1 MQILLGK
8 DFIEAMI
15 RLPKMVQAKVMAF
28 LDKIEENP
36 MSAGLHIEPVEQFR
50 DRSLRT
56 ARVDRGYR
64 VVLGVIGSEALC
76 LLYVDSHEAAY
87 RWGTNRSCVWNDYTH
102 TVQIVNVEEV
112 KEEVRSPQ
120 SSPEEVRVFDGVGRE
135 KLLAIGVPEEL
146 VGRVES
152 IRGEG
157 DLEALASVLPSDV
170 YESIFYYM
178 CGEPIDSIIATIA
191 EGKAAEG
198 EDKLRSG
205 NNRRNFVELTD
216 DDALRRILEQ
226 GMEEWQ
232 IFLHPSQRVLVDS
245 DYKGTMKVSGGAGTG
260 KTVAALHRL
269 KRLCE
274 EPGARVLFTTYTK
287 ALSENLGEMI
297 AKLEVPK
304 QRYVLDNIDGLLGKM
319 AKEYKLLGMADDE
332 TAIFD
337 YYGGRECAVDLWKE
351 LLSKEDTAFTPEFLD
366 DEYVSVI
373 LYFDNRSQG
382 DYLSQQRIG
391 REKSLSRKQ
400 RIEVWGLVEKYVA
413 LKRERKQVDRTE
425 LFNCVTKYL
434 YDNGIHPFTNVI
446 ADEFQDFSNPEL
458 RFIRALVAKGRNDIF
473 LTGDPLQRIYSGRR
487 INFSAAGINVYG
499 VRSRRLKVNYRTTEP
514 IRRMAVSVV
523 KGVEFDDMEGGKET
537 LEGYVS
543 LIHDGVAPQ
552 YRMVGSDKEEAEQVV
567 AWLKEC
573 EESGIKLSEI
583 CIAASA
589 NSGLKTME
597 TRLHS
602 DGVAYRTIKGAKRD
616 GDPEGV
622 NLCTMHSLKGLEFRV
637 VILIG
642 VNEKSMPSKLTR
654 GYPFFTMS
662 EQQQQEYLVSRRTLL
677 YMAMTRARQLVYIV
691 GYGVPSGL
699 LKETKE

>member
-1 MQILLGK
+1 MQILIGR
-8 DFIEAMI
+8 DFLEAMY
-15 RLPKMVQAKVMAF
+15 RLPKVVQTKVMSF

-36 MSAGLHIEPVEQFR
+36 TSSSLHIEQVDQFR
-50 DRSLRT
+50 DRTLRT
-56 ARVDRGYR
+56 ARVDLNYR
-64 VVLGVIGSEALC
+64 MVLGVIGSEALC

-112 KEEVRSPQ
+112 VEEVRRPQ
-120 SSPEEVRVFDGVGRE
+120 SLAEEVSVFDGVERE
-135 KLLAIGVPEEL
+135 KLLAIGVPEGL
-146 VGRVES
+146 IGRVRG
-152 IRGEG
+152 IRSEV
-157 DLEALASVLPSDV
+157 DLEKLASVLPSEV

-216 DDALRRILEQ
+216 DDALRRILEL

-232 IFLHPSQRVLVDS
+232 IFLHPSQRMLVDS

-274 EPGARVLFTTYTK
+274 EPGARVLFTYTK
-287 ALSENLGEMI
+287 ALSENLAEMI
-297 AKLEVPK
+297 DKLEVPK
-304 QRYVLDNIDGLLGKM
+304 HRYELENIDGLLGKM
-319 AKEYKLLGMADDE
+319 AKEYKLLGMEDE
-332 TAIFD
+332 ATMVLD

-351 LLSKEDTAFTPEFLD
+351 LLSGEDTVFTPEFLD

-373 LYFDNRSQG
+373 LYFDNRSRE

-391 REKSLSRKQ
+391 REKSLSRRQ

-413 LKRERKQVDRTE
+413 LKRERRRVDRME

-523 KGVEFDDMEGGKET
+523 KGVEFDDMESGRET

-543 LIHDGVAPQ
+543 LIHDGVVPQ
-552 YRMVGSDKEEAEQVV
+552 YRMVGDDKEEACRVV
-567 AWLKEC
+567 EWLKEC
-573 EESGIKLSEI
+573 VESGIKLSEI

-589 NSGLKTME
+589 NSGLKSME
-597 TRLHS
+597 TRLHG
-602 DGVAYRTIKGAKRD
+602 DGVAYRTIRGAKRD

-642 VNEKSMPSKLTR
+642 VNEKNMPSKLSR

-662 EQQQQEYLVSRRTLL
+662 EQQQEEYLVSRRTLL
-677 YMAMTRARQLVYIV
+677 YMAMTRARQLVYII

>member
-1 MQILLGK
+1 MQILIGR
-8 DFIEAMI
+8 DFLEAMY
-15 RLPKMVQAKVMAF
+15 RLPKVVQTKVMSF

-36 MSAGLHIEPVEQFR
+36 TSSSLHIEQVDQFR
-50 DRSLRT
+50 DRTLRT
-56 ARVDRGYR
+56 ARVDLNYR
-64 VVLGVIGSEALC
+64 MVLGVIGSEALC
-76 LLYVDSHEAAY
+76 LLYVDSHEAAF

-112 KEEVRSPQ
+112 VEEVRRPQ
-120 SSPEEVRVFDGVGRE
+120 SLAEEVSVFDGVERE
-135 KLLAIGVPEEL
+135 KLLAIGVPEGL
-146 VGRVES
+146 IGRVRG
-152 IRGEG
+152 IRSEG
-157 DLEALASVLPSDV
+157 DLEKLASVLPSEV

-216 DDALRRILEQ
+216 DDALRRILEL

-232 IFLHPSQRVLVDS
+232 IFLHPSQRMLVDS

-274 EPGARVLFTTYTK
+274 EPGARVLFTYTK
-287 ALSENLGEMI
+287 ALSENLAEMI
-297 AKLEVPK
+297 DKLEVPK
-304 QRYVLDNIDGLLGKM
+304 HRYELENIDGLLGKM
-319 AKEYKLLGMADDE
+319 AKEYKLLGMEDE
-332 TAIFD
+332 ATMVLD

-351 LLSKEDTAFTPEFLD
+351 LLSGEDTVFTPEFLD

-373 LYFDNRSQG
+373 LYFDNRSRE

-391 REKSLSRKQ
+391 REKSLSRRQ

-413 LKRERKQVDRTE
+413 LKRERRRVDRME

-523 KGVEFDDMEGGKET
+523 KGVEFDDMESGRET

-543 LIHDGVAPQ
+543 LIHDGVVPQ
-552 YRMVGSDKEEAEQVV
+552 YRMVGDDKEEACRVV
-567 AWLKEC
+567 EWLKEC
-573 EESGIKLSEI
+573 VESGIKLSEI

-589 NSGLKTME
+589 NSGLKSME
-597 TRLHS
+597 TRLHG
-602 DGVAYRTIKGAKRD
+602 DGVAYRTIRGAKRD

-642 VNEKSMPSKLTR
+642 VNEKNMPSKLSR

-662 EQQQQEYLVSRRTLL
+662 EQQQEEYLVSRRTLL
-677 YMAMTRARQLVYIV
+677 YMAMTRARQLVYII

>member
-1 MQILLGK
+1 MQILIGR
-8 DFIEAMI
+8 DFLEAMY
-15 RLPKMVQAKVMAF
+15 RLPKVVQTKVMSF

-36 MSAGLHIEPVEQFR
+36 TSSSLHIEQVDQFR
-50 DRSLRT
+50 DRTLRT
-56 ARVDRGYR
+56 ARVDLNYR
-64 VVLGVIGSEALC
+64 MVLGVIGSEALC

-112 KEEVRSPQ
+112 VEEVRRPQ
-120 SSPEEVRVFDGVGRE
+120 SLAEEVSVFDGVERE
-135 KLLAIGVPEEL
+135 KLLAIGVPEGL
-146 VGRVES
+146 IGRVRG
-152 IRGEG
+152 IRSEG
-157 DLEALASVLPSDV
+157 DLEKLASVLPSEV

-216 DDALRRILEQ
+216 DDALRRILEL

-232 IFLHPSQRVLVDS
+232 IFLHPSQRMLVDS

-274 EPGARVLFTTYTK
+274 EPGARVLFTYTK
-287 ALSENLGEMI
+287 ALSENLAEMI
-297 AKLEVPK
+297 DKLEVPK
-304 QRYVLDNIDGLLGKM
+304 HRYELENIDGLLGKM
-319 AKEYKLLGMADDE
+319 AKEYKLLGMEDE
-332 TAIFD
+332 ATMVLD

-351 LLSKEDTAFTPEFLD
+351 LLSGEDTVFTPEFLD

-373 LYFDNRSQG
+373 LYFDNRSRE

-391 REKSLSRKQ
+391 REKSLSRRQ

-413 LKRERKQVDRTE
+413 LKRERRRVDRME

-523 KGVEFDDMEGGKET
+523 KGVEFDDMESGRET

-543 LIHDGVAPQ
+543 LIHDGVVPQ
-552 YRMVGSDKEEAEQVV
+552 YRMVGDDKEEACRVV
-567 AWLKEC
+567 EWLKEC
-573 EESGIKLSEI
+573 VESGIKLSEI

-589 NSGLKTME
+589 NSGLKSME
-597 TRLHS
+597 TRLHG
-602 DGVAYRTIKGAKRD
+602 DGVAYRTIRGAKRD

-642 VNEKSMPSKLTR
+642 VNEKNMPSKLSR

-662 EQQQQEYLVSRRTLL
+662 EQQQEEYLVSRRTLL
-677 YMAMTRARQLVYIV
+677 YMAMTRARQLVYII